1 MCLLQYVFVPLMKPF
16 VKQATGFEH
25 IPKEGPAIL
34 VANHASYIDGPLI
47 LYFTARFAGRKARGI
62 QSREWLEKS
71 WFRKFLFVTLLR
83 QIPTNGAIEAALAAL
98 NRGELLVLFPE
109 GHRTGTGKIQ
119 KTVHTGLGVLAA
131 QSNAPVV
138 PIGIQGSFAWWSM
151 HRFLPT
157 FATKALSIRVGK
169 PLRFAGSATKQGFL
183 AFQNKIMSAVSKLAK
198 TARAR

>member
-1 MCLLQYVFVPLMKPF
+1 MCLFKYVFVPLMKLF
-16 VKQATGFEH
+16 VKETKGFDN

-47 LYFTARFAGRKARGI
+47 LYFTEWFAGRKARGI

-83 QIPTNGAIEAALAAL
+83 QIPTNGAIETALAAL
-98 NRGELLVLFPE
+98 NRGELLMLFPE

-131 QSNAPVV
+131 QSGAPVV
-138 PIGIQGSFAWWSM
+138 PIGISGSFAWWSR

-157 FATKALSIRVGK
+157 FATKSMSVRVGK

-183 AFQNKIMSAVSKLAK
+183 AFQNKAMRSVAALAK
-198 TARAR
+198 IGIAR